1 MKNYIIIAAGIMA
14 IIAATAFTYKQ
25 HIVATGDEPK
35 YYVTTAWEVMNTIGL
50 SQPLVTNVVYAD
62 CEYHST
68 GKVANQLLEYYNAYH
83 RASRKS
89 IILNRIISWRYD
101 TKDGAEKKR
110 RELIAAYNNQN
121 WETFLIEKFSVLCD

>member
-1 MKNYIIIAAGIMA
+1 MKIYIIIAAGIMA
-14 IIAATAFTYKQ
+14 IIAATAFTHKQ
-25 HIVATGDEPK
+25 PVATGDEPK
-35 YYVTTAWEVMNTIGL
+35 YYVTTAWEVMNTSGL

-83 RASRKS
+83 KASRKS

-110 RELIAAYNNQN
+110 RELIAAYNNQH
-121 WETFLIEKFSVLCD
+121 WETFLIEKFSVLCN